1 MGTHDLIH
9 TETLQIAEMQ
19 VRDLILTPLESRF
32 NRLARMTQR
41 ALGTRV
47 AAIIA
52 FIAAAESTEPAR
64 AVVPWNTIVLLA
76 YLLRRR
82 HVDR

>member
-1 MGTHDLIH
+1 
-9 TETLQIAEMQ
+9 
-19 VRDLILTPLESRF
+19 
-32 NRLARMTQR
+32 MTQR

-52 FIAAAESTEPAR
+52 FIAAAESPEPAR